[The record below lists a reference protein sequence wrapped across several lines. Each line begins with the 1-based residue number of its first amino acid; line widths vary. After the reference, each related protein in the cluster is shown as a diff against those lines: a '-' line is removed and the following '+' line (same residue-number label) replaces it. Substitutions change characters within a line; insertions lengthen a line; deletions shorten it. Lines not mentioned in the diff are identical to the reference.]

1 MRNSKRSSRRN
12 SKRSSRRNSKRSSRR
27 NSKRSRVS
35 TRYTKNKIKK
45 NKTITQQLI
54 NNDDIKELFLQNCK
68 NDIDKIVRSSNKSDN
83 KKEMKFNK
91 KEILNYCNCLSNKL
105 NIKSLKNIDKEFF
118 HKCIKNTKKSSKKRL
133 TKYYTKRYKKSLN
146 TNKIRK
152 SKRNKK
158 TNS

>member
-1 MRNSKRSSRRN
+1 MKNKSIKSRRN
-12 SKRSSRRNSKRSSRR
+12 SKRSSRS

-35 TRYTKNKIKK
+35 TRYTKNKKK
-45 NKTITQQLI
+45 NNKTIRKQLI

-83 KKEMKFNK
+83 NKEMKFNK
-91 KEILNYCNCLSNKL
+91 KEILNYCRCLSNKL
-105 NIKSLKNIDKEFF
+105 NIKSLKNIDKDFF
-118 HKCIKNTKKSSKKRL
+118 HKCIKKTKKASKKRL

-146 TNKIRK
+146 TIKIRK

-158 TNS
+158 K